1 MGDFF
6 KDIAGGVEK
15 AQAGFLG
22 PTYNASF
29 GLPDTVRIPQIARDI
44 MRTDPLECRA

>member
-22 PTYNASF
+22 PTNNYAK
-29 GLPDTVRIPQIARDI
+29 QIIFREK
-44 MRTDPLECRA
+44 RS

>member
-6 KDIAGGVEK
+6 KDVAGGVEK

-22 PTYNASF
+22 PT
-29 GLPDTVRIPQIARDI
+29 II
-44 MRTDPLECRA
+44 MPNK